1 MKYTI
6 TATGILT
13 AETPVSVSPP
23 DHIDKKARL
32 AKLAREIVYQH
43 NVPVETPIIPAS
55 TFRGSLRHA
64 VTGYAFEEL
73 NAIAGEKIFKVADYI
88 WTAQGGVTQKK
99 EKGTET
105 YVEVEEPARIRV
117 ENPIMSLWGNFTHKM
132 ASRIE
137 MRAARAIDLED
148 SIIHVAPQVRTD
160 PMERNYDLQDTFD
173 VLDLEAFNI
182 ELESRRKMVKALNEV
197 ERLEKILARFKDG
210 KIDMDAKRVK
220 ETKRV
225 NETKDRIAKL
235 NAEAEEA
242 ADKAGG
248 TVNLQQRTGKQE
260 AIAQG
265 ADLSH
270 GWVLKDVTI
279 GEAAA
284 FILALRVWI
293 SNGSR
298 VGAMKRNGFGQ
309 LKGFY
314 DLTVKPMSGVD
325 RLRAPTKA
333 GRISFDYESG
343 LSVDSDNAVI
353 SEVLLA
359 TDALISGGI
368 KDWQLKAS

>member
-23 DHIDKKARL
+23 DHMDKKIRL
-32 AKLAREIVYQH
+32 AKLAREIVYQDK
-43 NVPVETPIIPAS
+43 VPVETPIIPAS

-99 EKGTET
+99 EEGEET

-137 MRAARAIDLED
+137 MRAAKAINLEN

-173 VLDLEAFNI
+173 VVDLEAFKI
-182 ELESRRKMVKALNEV
+182 ELAARRKMVKALNEV
-197 ERLEKILARFKDG
+197 ERLENILAQFKDG
-210 KIDMDAKRVK
+210 KIDMDVKRV
-220 ETKRV
+220 E
-225 NETKDRIAKL
+225 ETKDRIAKL

-248 TVNLQQRTGKQE
+248 TVNLQQLTGKQE

-265 ADLSH
+265 AELSH

-284 FILALRVWI
+284 FFLALRVWI

-298 VGAMKRNGFGQ
+298 VGAMQRNGFGQ

-325 RLRAPTKA
+325 RLCAPTKA
-333 GRISFDYESG
+333 GRMSFDYELG

-359 TDALISGGI
+359 TDALISGEI